1 MPSSVLLE
9 VPALADFNKAWAEL
23 TDWLSR
29 LDREIK
35 SQRVKVGDLDDIN
48 DMILKQKAILQDLEQ
63 RRPQLDE
70 LITAAQ
76 NLKNKTSNQEARTII
91 TDRIDK
97 IQSQWDEV
105 HGYLQNR
112 RQQLQEMLK
121 DSTQWLEAKRE
132 AEQVLEQAKAKLE
145 SWKEISYT
153 VEALKKQNTE
163 LKQFSKELRQ
173 WQINVDVAN
182 DLALKL
188 LRDYSEDDTRKVQL
202 MTDSVNASWA
212 AINKRVC
219 EREAAL
225 ESALRM
231 LQQFYLDLE
240 KFLAWLTEAETTA
253 NVLQDATHKE
263 KTLEDAKMVRDL
275 MKQWQELQAEIDA
288 HTDIFHNLDENGQ
301 KILRSLEGSEDAT
314 LLQRRLDNMNLRWS
328 ELRKK
333 SLNIR
338 SHLEASTDQWKR
350 LHLSLQE
357 LLAWL
362 QLKED
367 ELKQQAPIGGDL
379 PTVQKQNDIHRT
391 FKRELKTKEPV
402 IRSALETVRIFVA
415 EPPVEALEKVCPEPR
430 DLSPEERAHN
440 VTKLLQRQADEVR
453 NEWDKLNLQSA
464 DWQKKIDDA
473 LERLQGLQEA
483 MDELDLKLRQAE
495 AFKGSWQPVGDLL
508 IDSLQDHLEKVK
520 VYRAELVPLKEKVH
534 HVNELAHR
542 FTPPDLQLSQY
553 NLSCVEDL
561 NTRWKVLQVAV
572 DERIKQLHEA
582 HRDFGPT
589 SQHFLT
595 TSVQGPWE
603 RAISPNKVPYYIN
616 HETQTTC
623 WDHPKMTELYQSLA
637 DLNNVRFS
645 AYRTAMKL
653 RRLQKALC
661 LDLLSLSAACDALD
675 QHNLKQNDQPMDI
688 LQIINCLTTIYD
700 RLEQEHNNLVNVPL
714 CVDMCLNWLLNV
726 YDTGRTGRIRVLS
739 FKTGVVSL
747 CKAHL
752 EDKYRYLFK
761 QVASSTG
768 FCDQR
773 RLGLLLHDSIQIPR
787 QLGEVASFGGSN
799 IEPSVRSCFQFANNK
814 PEIEA
819 ALFLDWMRLEPQSM
833 VWLPVLHRVAAA
845 ETAKHQ
851 AKCNI
856 CKECPIIGFRY
867 RSLKHFNYDI
877 CQSCFFSGRVA
888 KGHKMHYPMVEYCT
902 PTTSGEDVRDFAK
915 VLKNKFRTKRY
926 FAKHPRM
933 GYLPV
938 QTVLE
943 GDNMETPVTLI
954 NFWPVDSA
962 PASSPQLS
970 HDDTHSRIEHYASR
984 LAEME
989 NTNGSYLNDS
999 ISPNESIDDEH
1010 LLIQH
1015 YCQSL
1020 NQESPLSQPRSPAQI
1035 LISLESEERGE
1046 LERILADLEEE
1057 NRNLQA
1063 EYERLKQ
1070 QHEHKGLSPLP
1081 SPPEMLPVSP
1091 QSPRDAE
1098 LIAEAKLLRQHKGRL
1113 EARMQILED
1122 HNKQLE
1128 SQLHR
1133 LRQLLEQ
1140 PQADAKVNGTTLSSP
1155 STSLQRSGSS
1165 QPMLL
1170 RVVGS
1175 QTSETMGEDELLC
1188 PPQDTSTGLEEVMEQ
1203 LNNSFPSSR
1212 GHNVGSLFHMADDL
1226 GRAMETLVTVM
1237 TDDKVLE

>member
-1 MPSSVLLE
+1 
-9 VPALADFNKAWAEL
+9 
-23 TDWLSR
+23 
-29 LDREIK
+29 
-35 SQRVKVGDLDDIN
+35 
-48 DMILKQKAILQDLEQ
+48 
-63 RRPQLDE
+63 
-70 LITAAQ
+70 
-76 NLKNKTSNQEARTII
+76 
-91 TDRIDK
+91 
-97 IQSQWDEV
+97 
-105 HGYLQNR
+105 
-112 RQQLQEMLK
+112 MLK
-121 DSTQWLEAKRE
+121 
-132 AEQVLEQAKAKLE
+132 
-145 SWKEISYT
+145 
-153 VEALKKQNTE
+153 
-163 LKQFSKELRQ
+163 
-173 WQINVDVAN
+173 
-182 DLALKL
+182 
-188 LRDYSEDDTRKVQL
+188 
-202 MTDSVNASWA
+202 
-212 AINKRVC
+212 
-219 EREAAL
+219 
-225 ESALRM
+225 
-231 LQQFYLDLE
+231 
-240 KFLAWLTEAETTA
+240 
-253 NVLQDATHKE
+253 
-263 KTLEDAKMVRDL
+263 
-275 MKQWQELQAEIDA
+275 
-288 HTDIFHNLDENGQ
+288 
-301 KILRSLEGSEDAT
+301 SLEGSEDGA
-314 LLQRRLDNMNLRWS
+314 LLHRRLESMNIRWN

-338 SHLEASTDQWKR
+338 SHLEASTEHWKR
-350 LHLSLQE
+350 LHISLQE

-362 QLKED
+362 QLKNE
-367 ELKQQAPIGGDL
+367 ELKQQEPVGGDV
-379 PTVQKQNDIHRT
+379 PKVQSQIDTHRA
-391 FKRELKTKEPV
+391 FKRELKAKEPV
-402 IRSALETVRIFVA
+402 IMSALDTVRIFLTDHPF
-415 EPPVEALEKVCPEPR
+415 EGLENLYQEPR
-430 DLSPEERAHN
+430 DHHSEEPSKN
-440 VTKLLQRQADEVR
+440 VSRILQKQVDDVR
-453 NEWDKLNLQSA
+453 TEWDRLNMRSVEWHKKLE
-464 DWQKKIDDA
+464 DA
-473 LERLQGLQEA
+473 LERLQELQDA
-483 MDELDLKLRQAE
+483 MDELDHKLHQAE
-495 AFKGSWQPVGDLL
+495 AMKGSWQPVGDLL
-508 IDSLQDHLEKVK
+508 IDSLQDHIGKIK
-520 VYRAELVPLKEKVH
+520 TFRAEIAPIKDN
-534 HVNELAHR
+534 VNQVNDLAHQ
-542 FTPPDLQLSQY
+542 FTATNIQLSPY
-553 NLSCVEDL
+553 NLSRLEEL
-561 NTRWKVLQVAV
+561 NTRWKLLQVSI
-572 DERIKQLHEA
+572 DERIRQLHEA

-589 SQHFLT
+589 SQHFLS

-616 HETQTTC
+616 HESQTTC

-661 LDLLSLSAACDALD
+661 LDLLGLSAACDALD
-675 QHNLKQNDQPMDI
+675 QHNLKQNDQLMDI

-739 FKTGVVSL
+739 FKTGIISL

-773 RLGLLLHDSIQIPR
+773 RLGLLLHDAIQIPR

-799 IEPSVRSCFQFANNK
+799 IEPSVRSCFQYANNK

-943 GDNMETPVTLI
+943 GDNMETP
-954 NFWPVDSA
+954 
-962 PASSPQLS
+962 ASSPQLS

-989 NTNGSYLNDS
+989 NSNGSYLNDS

-1057 NRNLQA
+1057 NRNLQS
-1063 EYERLKQ
+1063 EYDRLKE
-1070 QHEHKGLSPLP
+1070 QHDHKGLSPLP
-1081 SPPEMLPVSP
+1081 SPPEMMPASP

-1140 PQADAKVNGTTLSSP
+1140 TEAKVNGTTFSSP
-1155 STSLQRSGSS
+1155 TSSLQRSESN

-1175 QTSETMGEDELLC
+1175 QTSETMGEEDLLS
-1188 PPQDTSTGLEEVMEQ
+1188 PPHDTSTGLEEVMEQ
-1203 LNNSFPSSR
+1203 LNNSFPTAR
-1212 GHNVGSLFHMADDL
+1212 GNHVGNLFHMADDL

-1237 TDDKVLE
+1237 TDDEVLE

>member
-1 MPSSVLLE
+1 
-9 VPALADFNKAWAEL
+9 
-23 TDWLSR
+23 
-29 LDREIK
+29 
-35 SQRVKVGDLDDIN
+35 
-48 DMILKQKAILQDLEQ
+48 
-63 RRPQLDE
+63 
-70 LITAAQ
+70 
-76 NLKNKTSNQEARTII
+76 
-91 TDRIDK
+91 
-97 IQSQWDEV
+97 
-105 HGYLQNR
+105 
-112 RQQLQEMLK
+112 MLK

-132 AEQVLEQAKAKLE
+132 AEQVLEKAKAKLE

-163 LKQFSKELRQ
+163 LKQFSKEIRQ
-173 WQINVDVAN
+173 WQINVDVVN
-182 DLALKL
+182 DMALKL
-188 LRDYSEDDTRKVQL
+188 LRDYSTDDTRNVQL
-202 MTDSVNASWA
+202 MTDSINASWGA
-212 AINKRVC
+212 VNKRVG

-263 KTLEDAKMVRDL
+263 KTLEDAKVVRDL

-328 ELRKK
+328 ELRKR

-402 IRSALETVRIFVA
+402 IRSALETVRIFLA
-415 EPPVEALEKVCPEPR
+415 EQPVEAVEKGCPEPR

-440 VTKLLQRQADEVR
+440 VPKLLQRQADEVR
-453 NEWDKLNLQSA
+453 AEWDKLNLQSA

-534 HVNELAHR
+534 QVNDLAHR
-542 FTPPDLQLSQY
+542 FTPSDIQLSQY

-943 GDNMETPVTLI
+943 GDNMETP
-954 NFWPVDSA
+954 
-962 PASSPQLS
+962 ASSPQLS

-1063 EYERLKQ
+1063 EYDRLKQ

-1081 SPPEMLPVSP
+1081 SPPEMMPVSP

-1175 QTSETMGEDELLC
+1175 QTSETMGEDELLS

>member
-1 MPSSVLLE
+1 MPSSLLLE
-9 VPALADFNKAWAEL
+9 VPALAEFNKTCGEL
-23 TDWLSR
+23 SDWLTL
-29 LDREIK
+29 LDRVIK
-35 SQRVKVGDLDDIN
+35 AQIVTVGDVEEIN
-48 DMILKQKAILQDLEQ
+48 DMIIKQKITLQDLEKK
-63 RRPQLDE
+63 RPHLEE

-76 NLKNKTSNQEARTII
+76 NLKNKTSNPEARAII
-91 TDRIDK
+91 TDRIEK
-97 IQSQWDEV
+97 IQNQWEDV
-105 HGYLQNR
+105 QCHLQNR

-121 DSTQWLEAKRE
+121 DSNQWQDARRE
-132 AEQVLEQAKAKLE
+132 AEQVLERAKGKMDN
-145 SWKEISYT
+145 WKEISYT
-153 VEALKKQNTE
+153 VDALKKQNAD
-163 LKQFSKELRQ
+163 LKQFCKEIRQ
-173 WQINVDVAN
+173 WQINVDAAN

-188 LRDYSEDDTRKVQL
+188 IRDYSTDDTRKVEL
-202 MTDSVNASWA
+202 MKDSINTTWTR
-212 AINKRVC
+212 INKRVS
-219 EREAAL
+219 ERDAALEAAL
-225 ESALRM
+225 RL

-240 KFLAWLTEAETTA
+240 RFLAWLTEAEITA
-253 NVLQDATHKE
+253 NVLQDSTHKDGVM
-263 KTLEDAKMVRDL
+263 EDSRGLREL
-275 MKQWQELQAEIDA
+275 MNQWQDLQGEIDG
-288 HTDIFHNLDENGQ
+288 HTEVFHSLDENGQ
-301 KILRSLEGSEDAT
+301 KMLKSLEGSEDGV
-314 LLQRRLDNMNLRWS
+314 LLHRRLDNMNIRWN

-338 SHLEASTDQWKR
+338 SHLEASTEHWKR
-350 LHLSLQE
+350 LHVSLQE

-362 QLKED
+362 QLKNE
-367 ELKQQAPIGGDL
+367 ELKHQAPIGGDI
-379 PTVQKQNDIHRT
+379 PKVQIQNETHRV
-391 FKRELKTKEPV
+391 FKREVKAKEPV
-402 IRSALETVRIFVA
+402 IMSAVDTVRIFLA
-415 EPPVEALEKVCPEPR
+415 EQPFERLEKLYQEPTEMHA
-430 DLSPEERAHN
+430 DDQGKN
-440 VTKLLQRQADEVR
+440 VSKILHKQVDDVNT
-453 NEWDKLNLQSA
+453 EWDRLNVSSA
-464 DWQKKIDDA
+464 EWQKKIDEA
-473 LERLQGLQEA
+473 LERLQELEEA
-483 MDELDLKLRQAE
+483 MDELDHKLHHAE
-495 AFKGSWQPVGDLL
+495 AMKGSWQPVGDLL
-508 IDSLQDHLEKVK
+508 IDSLQDHIGKIK
-520 VYRAELVPLKEKVH
+520 TYRADIAPIKNNVNQ
-534 HVNELAHR
+534 VNELAHQ
-542 FTPPDLQLSQY
+542 FSATDIQLSPY
-553 NLSCVEDL
+553 NLSRLEEL
-561 NTRWKVLQVAV
+561 NTRWKLLQVSI
-572 DERIKQLHEA
+572 DERIRQLHEA

-589 SQHFLT
+589 SQHFLS

-616 HETQTTC
+616 HDTQTTC

-661 LDLLSLSAACDALD
+661 LDLLGLSAACDALD
-675 QHNLKQNDQPMDI
+675 QHNLKQNDQLMDI

-739 FKTGVVSL
+739 FKTGVISL

-773 RLGLLLHDSIQIPR
+773 RLGLLLHDAIQIPR

-799 IEPSVRSCFQFANNK
+799 IEPSVRSCFQYANNK

-989 NTNGSYLNDS
+989 NSNGSYLNDS

-1057 NRNLQA
+1057 NRNLQS
-1063 EYERLKQ
+1063 EYDRLKE
-1070 QHEHKGLSPLP
+1070 QHDHKGLSPLP
-1081 SPPEMLPVSP
+1081 SPPEMMPASP

-1140 PQADAKVNGTTLSSP
+1140 PQAEAKVNGTTFSSP
-1155 STSLQRSGSS
+1155 TSSLQRSDNS
-1165 QPMLL
+1165 QPMSL

-1175 QTSETMGEDELLC
+1175 QTSETMGEDDLLS
-1188 PPQDTSTGLEEVMEQ
+1188 PSHDTSTGLEEVMEQ
-1203 LNNSFPSSR
+1203 LNNSFPTAR
-1212 GHNVGSLFHMADDL
+1212 GNHVGSLFHMADDL
-1226 GRAMETLVTVM
+1226 GRAMETLVMVM
-1237 TDDKVLE
+1237 TDDEVME

>member
-1 MPSSVLLE
+1 MSC
-9 VPALADFNKAWAEL
+9 
-23 TDWLSR
+23 LS
-29 LDREIK
+29 I
-35 SQRVKVGDLDDIN
+35 
-48 DMILKQKAILQDLEQ
+48 
-63 RRPQLDE
+63 
-70 LITAAQ
+70 
-76 NLKNKTSNQEARTII
+76 
-91 TDRIDK
+91 
-97 IQSQWDEV
+97 
-105 HGYLQNR
+105 
-112 RQQLQEMLK
+112 
-121 DSTQWLEAKRE
+121 
-132 AEQVLEQAKAKLE
+132 
-145 SWKEISYT
+145 
-153 VEALKKQNTE
+153 
-163 LKQFSKELRQ
+163 FSKNSCHTLF
-173 WQINVDVAN
+173 
-182 DLALKL
+182 K
-188 LRDYSEDDTRKVQL
+188 K
-202 MTDSVNASWA
+202 
-212 AINKRVC
+212 K
-219 EREAAL
+219 
-225 ESALRM
+225 
-231 LQQFYLDLE
+231 
-240 KFLAWLTEAETTA
+240 TEA
-253 NVLQDATHKE
+253 
-263 KTLEDAKMVRDL
+263 
-275 MKQWQELQAEIDA
+275 
-288 HTDIFHNLDENGQ
+288 
-301 KILRSLEGSEDAT
+301 SS
-314 LLQRRLDNMNLRWS
+314 
-328 ELRKK
+328 
-333 SLNIR
+333 
-338 SHLEASTDQWKR
+338 DQWKR

-362 QLKED
+362 QLKDD

-379 PTVQKQNDIHRT
+379 PTVQKQNDTHRA

-402 IRSALETVRIFVA
+402 IMSALETVRVFLA
-415 EPPVEALEKVCPEPR
+415 EQPLEGLEKLYQEPR
-430 DLSPEERAHN
+430 ELSPEERAQN
-440 VTKLLQRQADEVR
+440 VTKLLRRQADEVKT
-453 NEWDKLNLQSA
+453 EWDKLNLHSA
-464 DWQKKIDDA
+464 DWQKKIDEA
-473 LERLQGLQEA
+473 LERLQELQEA

-495 AFKGSWQPVGDLL
+495 VTKSSWQPVGDLL
-508 IDSLQDHLEKVK
+508 IDSLQDYLEKV
-520 VYRAELVPLKEKVH
+520 YQAEIAPIKENVN
-534 HVNELAHR
+534 HVNDLAHQ
-542 FTPPDLQLSQY
+542 FTSSDIQLSPY
-553 NLSCVEDL
+553 NLNCLEDL
-561 NTRWKVLQVAV
+561 NTRWKLLQVAI
-572 DERIKQLHEA
+572 DERIRQLHEA

-589 SQHFLT
+589 SQHFLS

-675 QHNLKQNDQPMDI
+675 QHNLKQNDQSMDI

-700 RLEQEHNNLVNVPL
+700 QLEQEHNNLVNVPL

-943 GDNMETPVTLI
+943 GDNMETP
-954 NFWPVDSA
+954 
-962 PASSPQLS
+962 ASSPQLS

-984 LAEME
+984 YETSWTLGKSFLKQPLKK
-989 NTNGSYLNDS
+989 NTLQKRS
-999 ISPNESIDDEH
+999 H
-1010 LLIQH
+1010 H
-1015 YCQSL
+1015 YKGF
-1020 NQESPLSQPRSPAQI
+1020 PFFDI
-1035 LISLESEERGE
+1035 
-1046 LERILADLEEE
+1046 

-1063 EYERLKQ
+1063 EYDRLKQ
-1070 QHEHKGLSPLP
+1070 QHDNKGLSPLP
-1081 SPPEMLPVSP
+1081 SPPEMMPISP

-1140 PQADAKVNGTTLSSP
+1140 PQADSKVNGTTLSSP
-1155 STSLQRSGSS
+1155 STSLQRSDSS

-1175 QTSETMGEDELLC
+1175 QTSETMGKMTTFKLSREIYIYILQC
-1188 PPQDTSTGLEEVMEQ
+1188 RTPQ
-1203 LNNSFPSSR
+1203 N
-1212 GHNVGSLFHMADDL
+1212 
-1226 GRAMETLVTVM
+1226 
-1237 TDDKVLE
+1237 

>member
-1 MPSSVLLE
+1 MLHRRKY
-9 VPALADFNKAWAEL
+9 N
-23 TDWLSR
+23 
-29 LDREIK
+29 
-35 SQRVKVGDLDDIN
+35 VK
-48 DMILKQKAILQDLEQ
+48 
-63 RRPQLDE
+63 
-70 LITAAQ
+70 
-76 NLKNKTSNQEARTII
+76 
-91 TDRIDK
+91 
-97 IQSQWDEV
+97 
-105 HGYLQNR
+105 
-112 RQQLQEMLK
+112 
-121 DSTQWLEAKRE
+121 
-132 AEQVLEQAKAKLE
+132 
-145 SWKEISYT
+145 
-153 VEALKKQNTE
+153 
-163 LKQFSKELRQ
+163 
-173 WQINVDVAN
+173 
-182 DLALKL
+182 
-188 LRDYSEDDTRKVQL
+188 
-202 MTDSVNASWA
+202 
-212 AINKRVC
+212 
-219 EREAAL
+219 
-225 ESALRM
+225 
-231 LQQFYLDLE
+231 
-240 KFLAWLTEAETTA
+240 
-253 NVLQDATHKE
+253 
-263 KTLEDAKMVRDL
+263 
-275 MKQWQELQAEIDA
+275 ELQADIDA
-288 HTDIFHNLDENGQ
+288 HTEVFHSLDENGQ
-301 KILRSLEGSEDAT
+301 KILKSLEGSEDGS
-314 LLQRRLDNMNLRWS
+314 LLTRRLDNMNVRWN

-338 SHLEASTDQWKR
+338 SHLEASKEHWKR
-350 LHLSLQE
+350 LHISLQE

-362 QLKED
+362 QLKNE
-367 ELKQQAPIGGDL
+367 ELKQQEPIGGDV
-379 PTVQKQNDIHRT
+379 PKVQSQIDTHRV
-391 FKRELKTKEPV
+391 FKREVKSKEPV
-402 IRSALETVRIFVA
+402 IMSALDTVRIFLA
-415 EPPVEALEKVCPEPR
+415 ELPFDRLEKIYHEPR
-430 DLSPEERAHN
+430 EHHVEEQSKN
-440 VTKLLQRQADEVR
+440 VSRILQKQVDDVR
-453 NEWDKLNLQSA
+453 NEWDKLNVGSLE
-464 DWQKKIDDA
+464 WQKKLDDA
-473 LERLQGLQEA
+473 LERLQELQDA
-483 MDELDLKLRQAE
+483 MDELDHKLCQAE
-495 AFKGSWQPVGDLL
+495 AMKGSWQPVGDLL
-508 IDSLQDHLEKVK
+508 IDSLQDHIGKIK
-520 VYRAELVPLKEKVH
+520 TFRAEIAPIKNN
-534 HVNELAHR
+534 VNQVNDLAHQ
-542 FTPPDLQLSQY
+542 FNATDIQLSPY
-553 NLSCVEDL
+553 IVSRLEEL
-561 NTRWKVLQVAV
+561 NTRWTLLQVSI
-572 DERIKQLHEA
+572 DERIRQLHEA

-589 SQHFLT
+589 SQHFLS

-616 HETQTTC
+616 HDTQTTC

-661 LDLLSLSAACDALD
+661 LDLLGLSAACDALD
-675 QHNLKQNDQPMDI
+675 QHNLKQNDQIMDI

-739 FKTGVVSL
+739 FKTGIISL

-773 RLGLLLHDSIQIPR
+773 RLGLLLHDAIQIPR

-799 IEPSVRSCFQFANNK
+799 IEPSVRSCFQYANNK

-989 NTNGSYLNDS
+989 NSNGSYLNDS

-1057 NRNLQA
+1057 NRNLQS
-1063 EYERLKQ
+1063 EYDRLKE
-1070 QHEHKGLSPLP
+1070 QHDHKGLSPLP
-1081 SPPEMLPVSP
+1081 SPPEMMPASP

-1140 PQADAKVNGTTLSSP
+1140 PQAEAKVNGTTFSSP
-1155 STSLQRSGSS
+1155 TPSLQRSESN

-1175 QTSETMGEDELLC
+1175 QTSETMGEDDVLS
-1188 PPQDTSTGLEEVMEQ
+1188 PQHDTSTGLEEVMEQ
-1203 LNNSFPSSR
+1203 LNNSFPTVR
-1212 GHNVGSLFHMADDL
+1212 GNNVGNLFHMADDL

-1237 TDDKVLE
+1237 TEDEVLD

>member
-1 MPSSVLLE
+1 L
-9 VPALADFNKAWAEL
+9 W
-23 TDWLSR
+23 
-29 LDREIK
+29 
-35 SQRVKVGDLDDIN
+35 
-48 DMILKQKAILQDLEQ
+48 
-63 RRPQLDE
+63 
-70 LITAAQ
+70 
-76 NLKNKTSNQEARTII
+76 
-91 TDRIDK
+91 
-97 IQSQWDEV
+97 
-105 HGYLQNR
+105 
-112 RQQLQEMLK
+112 
-121 DSTQWLEAKRE
+121 
-132 AEQVLEQAKAKLE
+132 
-145 SWKEISYT
+145 
-153 VEALKKQNTE
+153 
-163 LKQFSKELRQ
+163 
-173 WQINVDVAN
+173 
-182 DLALKL
+182 
-188 LRDYSEDDTRKVQL
+188 
-202 MTDSVNASWA
+202 
-212 AINKRVC
+212 
-219 EREAAL
+219 
-225 ESALRM
+225 
-231 LQQFYLDLE
+231 
-240 KFLAWLTEAETTA
+240 
-253 NVLQDATHKE
+253 
-263 KTLEDAKMVRDL
+263 
-275 MKQWQELQAEIDA
+275 
-288 HTDIFHNLDENGQ
+288 
-301 KILRSLEGSEDAT
+301 
-314 LLQRRLDNMNLRWS
+314 
-328 ELRKK
+328 
-333 SLNIR
+333 
-338 SHLEASTDQWKR
+338 
-350 LHLSLQE
+350 
-357 LLAWL
+357 
-362 QLKED
+362 
-367 ELKQQAPIGGDL
+367 
-379 PTVQKQNDIHRT
+379 IHH
-391 FKRELKTKEPV
+391 
-402 IRSALETVRIFVA
+402 S
-415 EPPVEALEKVCPEPR
+415 
-430 DLSPEERAHN
+430 
-440 VTKLLQRQADEVR
+440 
-453 NEWDKLNLQSA
+453 
-464 DWQKKIDDA
+464 
-473 LERLQGLQEA
+473 
-483 MDELDLKLRQAE
+483 
-495 AFKGSWQPVGDLL
+495 
-508 IDSLQDHLEKVK
+508 
-520 VYRAELVPLKEKVH
+520 
-534 HVNELAHR
+534 
-542 FTPPDLQLSQY
+542 
-553 NLSCVEDL
+553 
-561 NTRWKVLQVAV
+561 
-572 DERIKQLHEA
+572 
-582 HRDFGPT
+582 
-589 SQHFLT
+589 
-595 TSVQGPWE
+595 
-603 RAISPNKVPYYIN
+603 

-739 FKTGVVSL
+739 FKTGIISL

-761 QVASSTG
+761 QVSSSTG

-943 GDNMETPVTLI
+943 GDNMETP
-954 NFWPVDSA
+954 
-962 PASSPQLS
+962 ASSPQLS

-984 LAEME
+984 
-989 NTNGSYLNDS
+989 
-999 ISPNESIDDEH
+999 
-1010 LLIQH
+1010 
-1015 YCQSL
+1015 
-1020 NQESPLSQPRSPAQI
+1020 
-1035 LISLESEERGE
+1035 
-1046 LERILADLEEE
+1046 
-1057 NRNLQA
+1057 NLQA
-1063 EYERLKQ
+1063 EYDRLKQ

-1081 SPPEMLPVSP
+1081 SPPEMMPTSP

-1140 PQADAKVNGTTLSSP
+1140 PQAEAKVNGTTVSSP
-1155 STSLQRSGSS
+1155 STSLQRSDSS

-1175 QTSETMGEDELLC
+1175 QTSDSMGEEDVLS

-1212 GHNVGSLFHMADDL
+1212 EGKPRETK
-1226 GRAMETLVTVM
+1226 GRKHRLCGQ
-1237 TDDKVLE
+1237 

>member
-1 MPSSVLLE
+1 
-9 VPALADFNKAWAEL
+9 
-23 TDWLSR
+23 
-29 LDREIK
+29 
-35 SQRVKVGDLDDIN
+35 
-48 DMILKQKAILQDLEQ
+48 
-63 RRPQLDE
+63 
-70 LITAAQ
+70 
-76 NLKNKTSNQEARTII
+76 
-91 TDRIDK
+91 
-97 IQSQWDEV
+97 
-105 HGYLQNR
+105 
-112 RQQLQEMLK
+112 
-121 DSTQWLEAKRE
+121 
-132 AEQVLEQAKAKLE
+132 
-145 SWKEISYT
+145 
-153 VEALKKQNTE
+153 
-163 LKQFSKELRQ
+163 
-173 WQINVDVAN
+173 
-182 DLALKL
+182 
-188 LRDYSEDDTRKVQL
+188 
-202 MTDSVNASWA
+202 
-212 AINKRVC
+212 
-219 EREAAL
+219 
-225 ESALRM
+225 
-231 LQQFYLDLE
+231 
-240 KFLAWLTEAETTA
+240 
-253 NVLQDATHKE
+253 
-263 KTLEDAKMVRDL
+263 
-275 MKQWQELQAEIDA
+275 
-288 HTDIFHNLDENGQ
+288 
-301 KILRSLEGSEDAT
+301 
-314 LLQRRLDNMNLRWS
+314 
-328 ELRKK
+328 
-333 SLNIR
+333 
-338 SHLEASTDQWKR
+338 
-350 LHLSLQE
+350 
-357 LLAWL
+357 
-362 QLKED
+362 
-367 ELKQQAPIGGDL
+367 
-379 PTVQKQNDIHRT
+379 
-391 FKRELKTKEPV
+391 
-402 IRSALETVRIFVA
+402 
-415 EPPVEALEKVCPEPR
+415 
-430 DLSPEERAHN
+430 
-440 VTKLLQRQADEVR
+440 
-453 NEWDKLNLQSA
+453 
-464 DWQKKIDDA
+464 
-473 LERLQGLQEA
+473 
-483 MDELDLKLRQAE
+483 
-495 AFKGSWQPVGDLL
+495 
-508 IDSLQDHLEKVK
+508 
-520 VYRAELVPLKEKVH
+520 
-534 HVNELAHR
+534 
-542 FTPPDLQLSQY
+542 
-553 NLSCVEDL
+553 
-561 NTRWKVLQVAV
+561 
-572 DERIKQLHEA
+572 
-582 HRDFGPT
+582 
-589 SQHFLT
+589 
-595 TSVQGPWE
+595 
-603 RAISPNKVPYYIN
+603 
-616 HETQTTC
+616 
-623 WDHPKMTELYQSLA
+623 
-637 DLNNVRFS
+637 
-645 AYRTAMKL
+645 MKL

-739 FKTGVVSL
+739 FKTGIISL

-799 IEPSVRSCFQFANNK
+799 IEPSVRSCFQFAMASETVDFRGEDSAKEGKEISICSQNPTVTKLLGGKGVCSGLAKEEINLRPWKSFVNKKMTFLGNILLVKTADENGQEEEINLFKNLWANNYSTTEVANNK

-989 NTNGSYLNDS
+989 NSNGSYLNDS

-1020 NQESPLSQPRSPAQI
+1020 NQDSPLSQPRSPAQI

-1063 EYERLKQ
+1063 EYDRLKQ

-1081 SPPEMLPVSP
+1081 SPPEMMPTSP

-1140 PQADAKVNGTTLSSP
+1140 PQAEAKVNGTTVSSP
-1155 STSLQRSGSS
+1155 STSLQRSDSS

-1175 QTSETMGEDELLC
+1175 QTSESMGECPSLLL
-1188 PPQDTSTGLEEVMEQ
+1188 LE
-1203 LNNSFPSSR
+1203 F
-1212 GHNVGSLFHMADDL
+1212 
-1226 GRAMETLVTVM
+1226 
-1237 TDDKVLE
+1237 VLS

>member
-1 MPSSVLLE
+1 M
-9 VPALADFNKAWAEL
+9 
-23 TDWLSR
+23 
-29 LDREIK
+29 
-35 SQRVKVGDLDDIN
+35 
-48 DMILKQKAILQDLEQ
+48 
-63 RRPQLDE
+63 
-70 LITAAQ
+70 
-76 NLKNKTSNQEARTII
+76 
-91 TDRIDK
+91 
-97 IQSQWDEV
+97 
-105 HGYLQNR
+105 
-112 RQQLQEMLK
+112 
-121 DSTQWLEAKRE
+121 
-132 AEQVLEQAKAKLE
+132 
-145 SWKEISYT
+145 
-153 VEALKKQNTE
+153 
-163 LKQFSKELRQ
+163 
-173 WQINVDVAN
+173 
-182 DLALKL
+182 
-188 LRDYSEDDTRKVQL
+188 
-202 MTDSVNASWA
+202 
-212 AINKRVC
+212 C
-219 EREAAL
+219 
-225 ESALRM
+225 
-231 LQQFYLDLE
+231 
-240 KFLAWLTEAETTA
+240 
-253 NVLQDATHKE
+253 
-263 KTLEDAKMVRDL
+263 
-275 MKQWQELQAEIDA
+275 
-288 HTDIFHNLDENGQ
+288 
-301 KILRSLEGSEDAT
+301 
-314 LLQRRLDNMNLRWS
+314 NLRRH
-328 ELRKK
+328 ELLLH
-333 SLNIR
+333 SL
-338 SHLEASTDQWKR
+338 R
-350 LHLSLQE
+350 LH
-357 LLAWL
+357 
-362 QLKED
+362 
-367 ELKQQAPIGGDL
+367 
-379 PTVQKQNDIHRT
+379 
-391 FKRELKTKEPV
+391 F
-402 IRSALETVRIFVA
+402 
-415 EPPVEALEKVCPEPR
+415 
-430 DLSPEERAHN
+430 
-440 VTKLLQRQADEVR
+440 
-453 NEWDKLNLQSA
+453 
-464 DWQKKIDDA
+464 
-473 LERLQGLQEA
+473 
-483 MDELDLKLRQAE
+483 
-495 AFKGSWQPVGDLL
+495 
-508 IDSLQDHLEKVK
+508 
-520 VYRAELVPLKEKVH
+520 
-534 HVNELAHR
+534 
-542 FTPPDLQLSQY
+542 
-553 NLSCVEDL
+553 
-561 NTRWKVLQVAV
+561 
-572 DERIKQLHEA
+572 
-582 HRDFGPT
+582 
-589 SQHFLT
+589 
-595 TSVQGPWE
+595 
-603 RAISPNKVPYYIN
+603 
-616 HETQTTC
+616 TQTTC

-943 GDNMETPVTLI
+943 GDNMETP
-954 NFWPVDSA
+954 
-962 PASSPQLS
+962 ASSPQLS

-999 ISPNESIDDEH
+999 ISPNESI
-1010 LLIQH
+1010 
-1015 YCQSL
+1015 
-1020 NQESPLSQPRSPAQI
+1020 
-1035 LISLESEERGE
+1035 
-1046 LERILADLEEE
+1046 
-1057 NRNLQA
+1057 NLQA
-1063 EYERLKQ
+1063 EYDRLKQ
-1070 QHEHKGLSPLP
+1070 QHDHKGLSPLP
-1081 SPPEMLPVSP
+1081 SPPEMMPVSP

-1155 STSLQRSGSS
+1155 STSLQRSDSS

-1175 QTSETMGEDELLC
+1175 QTSETMGEDELLS

-1212 GHNVGSLFHMADDL
+1212 GKRCCLRHMR
-1226 GRAMETLVTVM
+1226 GNKI
-1237 TDDKVLE
+1237 KVLSVP